1 MKAQIK
7 PFSYQWFRR
16 LILTQGKVGYDSE
29 TPQTEYFLSISRST
43 NKLVT
48 RVNSAHYLS
57 SLICFTGLLSDTV
70 QTDLSAIDTINP
82 LTTWSNFGDCSVS
95 CGKGTKKRVIKCQP
109 KGNERNQNCPPG
121 TESYTER
128 VPCTNPS
135 CPGNII

>member
-16 LILTQGKVGYDSE
+16 LVLTQGKVGYDSE
-29 TPQTEYFLSISRST
+29 TPPTEYFVSISRST
-43 NKLVT
+43 KKLVT
-48 RVNSAHYLS
+48 RVNSAHYFS

-135 CPGNII
+135 CPGNVI

>member
-1 MKAQIK
+1 MKAQIQ

-16 LILTQGKVGYDSE
+16 LVLTQGKVGYDSE

>member
-16 LILTQGKVGYDSE
+16 LVLTQGKVGYDSE

>member
-1 MKAQIK
+1 MQ
-7 PFSYQWFRR
+7 
-16 LILTQGKVGYDSE
+16 
-29 TPQTEYFLSISRST
+29 TPSF
-43 NKLVT
+43 
-48 RVNSAHYLS
+48 
-57 SLICFTGLLSDTV
+57 SLIIHLVCCLGLLTDTV

-82 LTTWSNFGDCSVS
+82 FTTWSNFGDCSVS

-135 CPGNII
+135 CPGNIIFQVVSTKAIKLVARSNTKKF

>member
-7 PFSYQWFRR
+7 PFSYEWFRR
-16 LILTQGKVGYDSE
+16 LFLTQGKVGYDSE